1 MASTKQ
7 RSQGERTTAAFLLAA
22 PCQMALC
29 HQRLR
34 EPAKT
39 ILNCIS
45 WRRIVQ
51 LIFICVFEAGGLVM
65 AWIVVGSLIIWLLAI
80 AFAGLKLLGYVDW
93 SWWTV
98 TIPLWAPML
107 VAVLVAAVLSSIHG
121 YRRTSRSARGFLR
134 TAGRLLRQR
143 VRPRDPR

>member
-1 MASTKQ
+1 
-7 RSQGERTTAAFLLAA
+7 
-22 PCQMALC
+22 MALC

-39 ILNCIS
+39 ILNCIP

-51 LIFICVFEAGGLVM
+51 LIFVCVFEAGGLVM

-80 AFAGLKLLGYVDW
+80 AFAGLKLIGYIDW

-98 TIPLWAPML
+98 TLPLWAPML
-107 VAVLVAAVLSSIHG
+107 VAVLVAVVLIPIHG
-121 YRRTSRSARGFLR
+121 YRRTSRSARGFLKTTDR
-134 TAGRLLRQR
+134 SLRHR
-143 VRPRDPR
+143 GPPRNPR